1 VVILNF
7 KKTFSFEIA
16 SKLIFYPSPYFG
28 PEFSKYY
35 LLTITGTATA
45 THSPNFNLIAQTV
58 ETEDWY
64 LCRTYSGPPESA
76 LNEKL
81 DFDTLAS

>member
-1 VVILNF
+1 M
-7 KKTFSFEIA
+7 A

-45 THSPNFNLIAQTV
+45 IHCPNFDPIAQKMEAV
-58 ETEDWY
+58 EWY
-64 LCRTYSGPPESA
+64 LFRA
-76 LNEKL
+76 
-81 DFDTLAS
+81 